1 MKIIILWLLMIM
13 FKLIKRIKLKIL
25 IRMKNNNINFIFNKE
40 ENINKSSAAEREI
53 ITIKNQK
60 KVTSQIINHYWKL
73 LILFFEYLIFGNGKY
88 IIK

>member
-60 KVTSQIINHYWKL
+60 KVTS
-73 LILFFEYLIFGNGKY
+73 
-88 IIK
+88 

>member
-73 LILFFEYLIFGNGKY
+73 LILFFEYLIFDNGKY